1 MSHFKSLIWKR
12 AWHGNHHA
20 EQAKPCSGDVV
31 CAWCACQA
39 ILKSGQDRLTLQ
51 ASLSHCE
58 SVKGLDN
65 RQTDADNWQPGR
77 QRDKK
82 AREQTGGSHCK
93 CAAGQHKTLT
103 STQGRGGGGGGANN
117 WSQATGKRQHGQ
129 EMTETL
135 SRTVKSVVSVFLLA
149 SHQHVLSAKHKHN
162 NGVCVCVCNHRAPWA
177 TVIQFR
183 KQATQ
188 SLF

>member
-12 AWHGNHHA
+12 AWHGNYHA
-20 EQAKPCSGDVV
+20 EQAKPCSADVV

-65 RQTDADNWQPGR
+65 RPTDADNWQPGR
-77 QRDKK
+77 ETKRRVNKQEGHTANVQRDNTRHWR
-82 AREQTGGSHCK
+82 ARSEAT
-93 CAAGQHKTLT
+93 
-103 STQGRGGGGGGANN
+103 NE
-117 WSQATGKRQHGQ
+117 WSQHTHTQAAGKRQHGP

-135 SRTVKSVVSVFLLA
+135 RRTVKSIVSVSLLA
-149 SHQHVLSAKHKHN
+149 SHQHVLSAKHEQR
-162 NGVCVCVCNHRAPWA
+162 CVITEHH
-177 TVIQFR
+177 
-183 KQATQ
+183 
-188 SLF
+188 